1 MFCVFNLATARGVF
15 METRQFLAIISAAI
29 QAGLLFALLFSAVRQ
44 PVLTLTLRR
53 QFDDWGPVLSLF
65 RDVKDLTAL
74 QAIHNGSEGLRQHA
88 LDLTWCGARKP
99 PKTERAPYCSCVSRQ
114 YTSLV
119 NATADN
125 PGSVSAEAADDAV
138 MGIVSCSF
146 QRPTWRVRSAWT
158 VRYGT
163 PAIYALFVS
172 VCLVWAS
179 VGLSRRLTSVP
190 VWGLCVFV
198 CVALI
203 FDGLVRNA
211 FWIFTIVLVGILID
225 WILLPGMRP
234 SDVYVELRRHVPMDR
249 TPSCFWWS
257 EYLCAPVF
265 ALYVPLMHCGRDVV
279 MTGVVVMLGTAV
291 GGLGLRSFYCG
302 QAYKDG
308 FKAQYRKVMQYI
320 VWLGVVACAFFL
332 FFITAVYYNKE
343 CPYNMGNGSVFLLAI
358 TVVIALLQWPGN
370 EDMPWV
376 LPTQVAMA
384 IARNVVLASIIISD
398 VRKQ

>member
-1 MFCVFNLATARGVF
+1 MI
-15 METRQFLAIISAAI
+15 METRQFLAIFSSAVQAI
-29 QAGLLFALLFSAVRQ
+29 LIFVLFFSAVRQ

-53 QFDDWGPVLSLF
+53 QFDDWGPVLNLF
-65 RDVKDLTAL
+65 RNVKDIQAL
-74 QAIHNGSEGLRQHA
+74 QARYNGSEGLRQHA
-88 LDLTWCGARKP
+88 LDLTWCGAIKP
-99 PKTERAPYCSCVSRQ
+99 PNTERAPYCSCISRQ

-125 PGSVSAEAADDAV
+125 PSSVSAQAAEDAV

-146 QRPTWRVRSAWT
+146 ERPTWRVRNAWT

-163 PAIYALFVS
+163 PAVYVLFVS

-179 VGLSRRLTSVP
+179 VGLSRRLTSIP
-190 VWGLCVFV
+190 VWGLCVLV
-198 CVALI
+198 CVLLV
-203 FDGLVRNA
+203 FDGFLLNA

-234 SDVYVELRRHVPMDR
+234 SDVYVELGKHVPMDR
-249 TPSCFWWS
+249 VPSCFWWS

-265 ALYVPLMHCGRDVV
+265 ALYVPLMHYGRDVV

-291 GGLGLRSFYCG
+291 GGLGLRSFWCG

-332 FFITAVYYNKE
+332 FFITAVYYNKD
-343 CPYNMGNGSVFLLAI
+343 CPYNMGNGSVFLFAI
-358 TVVIALLQWPGN
+358 TVVIGLLQWPGN
-370 EDMPWV
+370 EDMLWV

-384 IARNVVLASIIISD
+384 IVRNVVLASIVISD